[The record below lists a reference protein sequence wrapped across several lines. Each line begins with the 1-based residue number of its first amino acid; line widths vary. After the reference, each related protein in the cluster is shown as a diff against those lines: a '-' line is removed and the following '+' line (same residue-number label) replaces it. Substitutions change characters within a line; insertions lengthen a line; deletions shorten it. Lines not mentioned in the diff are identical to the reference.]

1 MSLAPAVGFEPT
13 TKRLTAA
20 RSTTELRRSEG
31 TVGTVRGAAAEDT
44 RGAGSAAGLP
54 RIHLHDGTVTNF
66 DDDLFALSNARR
78 GTAFDRLM
86 TAPMAGSYQPN
97 RHSFR
102 VAFDTR
108 RSSQQPT
115 DVACGPGHA
124 IPRRVDLPLILR

>member
-31 TVGTVRGAAAEDT
+31 TVGTVRGRRRGAAAEDT
-44 RGAGSAAGLP
+44 RGAGSAAASG
-54 RIHLHDGTVTNF
+54 DGTVTNC
-66 DDDLFALSNARR
+66 DDDLFALSNARL
-78 GTAFDRLM
+78 GVAFDWLV
-86 TAPMAGSYQPN
+86 TAPMAGSYQPD

-108 RSSQQPT
+108 RSSQRPT